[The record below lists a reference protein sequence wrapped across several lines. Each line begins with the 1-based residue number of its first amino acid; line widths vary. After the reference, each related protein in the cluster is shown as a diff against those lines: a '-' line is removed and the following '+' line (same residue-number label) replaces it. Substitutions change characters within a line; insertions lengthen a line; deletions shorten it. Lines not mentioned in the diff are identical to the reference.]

1 MPQNVVAVD
10 EMEQRKFMKHC
21 THRVRGKGASL
32 SLHLLHCTGGHRLAA
47 NFRPP
52 INCKDAVQTFSGISS
67 FRCSG
72 DHDYLVMAVCPPAI
86 CLTFHFT
93 RPKKEWEDFMLGQS
107 HQMFAHPGECMPC
120 HAFPNRR
127 FLIKVLSRS
136 LLWSIFK
143 ISRPQIFP
151 ESGGQVSRG

>member
-1 MPQNVVAVD
+1 MWSQLTKWSSAV
-10 EMEQRKFMKHC
+10 EAHESIKQIEQRANAIC
-21 THRVRGKGASL
+21 
-32 SLHLLHCTGGHRLAA
+32 CTGGHRLAA

-93 RPKKEWEDFMLGQS
+93 RPKKEWEDFMLGRA
-107 HQMFAHPGECMPC
+107 HQMFAHPGECMSC
-120 HAFPNRR
+120 HAFP
-127 FLIKVLSRS
+127 
-136 LLWSIFK
+136 
-143 ISRPQIFP
+143 
-151 ESGGQVSRG
+151 EGGQTGERQQGECRMWTTGRTLAGSGQQVE